1 MMLGIIV
8 SIVLIS
14 VLVAYVYGLIA
25 IIKAFLV
32 FKEYEKNNK

>member
-25 IIKAFLV
+25 IFKAFFV